1 MHQLKLLAEGFTF
14 SPVNIISNERT
25 VPGAEPAGAVMVSVE
40 LVCPSAN
47 FTDSGMV
54 TPLSALTTLI
64 AYSAA
69 IVELLLMTVS
79 LASAVP
85 EAPI

>member
-14 SPVNIISNERT
+14 SPVNMISNERT
-25 VPGAEPAGAVMVSVE
+25 VPAAEPAGAVMVNVV

-47 FTDSGMV
+47 LTDSGMV

-79 LASAVP
+79 LASGVP